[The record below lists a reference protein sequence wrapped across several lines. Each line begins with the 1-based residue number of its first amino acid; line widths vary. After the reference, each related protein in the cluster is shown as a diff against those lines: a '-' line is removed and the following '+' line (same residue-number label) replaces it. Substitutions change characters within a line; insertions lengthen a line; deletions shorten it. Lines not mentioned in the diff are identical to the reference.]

1 MLNYIKLATKDTFIY
16 SLGNISTKLIGLVLI
31 PLYTDE
37 FSTAE
42 YGVLGMVEIT
52 IQIMVAAFSLSLFQA
67 LNRWYWDHK
76 YRDKQKSIFFTTL
89 VTLIISSILMIFLF
103 LPFTHKVSQALL
115 DSTEYEYLF
124 SLLLMGAA
132 VQMISRL
139 ILALMRLQ
147 RKALLFSLTN
157 ILKLVITLGLTI
169 YFILEL
175 DRGLEG
181 IFEAQII
188 GFLVFFLVNLKF
200 ILRNIRPVFEG
211 FILKEM
217 LSFSYPLA
225 ISSVS
230 GVLLTVTDRYA
241 LRYIG
246 GLDDMGLYN
255 LGFKVANILKIFV
268 ITSVTSAIVPLK
280 FKMMDKP
287 GSKRFYSK
295 IMTYTAYGFI
305 ILLLLISLYS
315 KEAIRVLA
323 QNREYWTAYQVVPL
337 LCFAQ
342 FFELLRKNANF
353 GLVVEKKTKVISYLT
368 ILISTLNIGLN
379 IVLVYYFSAM
389 GAATALLLSQA
400 LFFVFIYVNAQRFYS
415 IPYEIKKVMLMI
427 FVGAAIVTISYI
439 FINDLELLPR
449 ILLKLL
455 LIILFPVIL
464 YFFNFYEPIE
474 LNRLKGAW
482 HKWKKPQNWVK
493 NIKNIRIK

>member
-169 YFILEL
+169 YFIFSQV
-175 DRGLEG
+175 R
-181 IFEAQII
+181 AA
-188 GFLVFFLVNLKF
+188 VKLKF
-200 ILRNIRPVFEG
+200 N
-211 FILKEM
+211 
-217 LSFSYPLA
+217 
-225 ISSVS
+225 
-230 GVLLTVTDRYA
+230 
-241 LRYIG
+241 
-246 GLDDMGLYN
+246 
-255 LGFKVANILKIFV
+255 KIF
-268 ITSVTSAIVPLK
+268 IV
-280 FKMMDKP
+280 
-287 GSKRFYSK
+287 FYGR
-295 IMTYTAYGFI
+295 MT
-305 ILLLLISLYS
+305 
-315 KEAIRVLA
+315 
-323 QNREYWTAYQVVPL
+323 QD
-337 LCFAQ
+337 
-342 FFELLRKNANF
+342 
-353 GLVVEKKTKVISYLT
+353 
-368 ILISTLNIGLN
+368 
-379 IVLVYYFSAM
+379 
-389 GAATALLLSQA
+389 
-400 LFFVFIYVNAQRFYS
+400 S
-415 IPYEIKKVMLMI
+415 I
-427 FVGAAIVTISYI
+427 
-439 FINDLELLPR
+439 
-449 ILLKLL
+449 
-455 LIILFPVIL
+455 
-464 YFFNFYEPIE
+464 
-474 LNRLKGAW
+474 NRL
-482 HKWKKPQNWVK
+482 
-493 NIKNIRIK
+493 